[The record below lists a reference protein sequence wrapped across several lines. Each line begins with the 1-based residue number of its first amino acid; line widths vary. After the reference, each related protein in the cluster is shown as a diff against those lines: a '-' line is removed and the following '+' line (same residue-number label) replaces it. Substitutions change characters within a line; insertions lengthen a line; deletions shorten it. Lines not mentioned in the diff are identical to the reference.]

1 LAPRVAVVGAGIAG
15 LATAWALR
23 RRGCDPIVYE
33 QFELGHTRGSSH
45 GRSRVFRLAYFQPE
59 WVVLAREALAG
70 WRLLERESGERL
82 VEQEG
87 LLEIV
92 GHLDQSSAAALDRV
106 GVPWERLGREEVES
120 RFPVRV
126 PEGMFAVFQPEAG
139 YLRAD
144 RALAAFAQGIDVREH
159 ERVERLRDV
168 DADVVVCTGG
178 SWARELL
185 AEEGIDLPVR
195 VTRETVAYFRLA
207 DPRPVPSVVTFKPD
221 RHQHDIYA
229 LADPRH
235 GLKAGTHHAGPE
247 VGGGETG
254 KPDPALVR
262 RIADWSAQAFQL
274 AEVEPV
280 EAETCLYTTTADE
293 GFVLERHGRIV
304 VGSACSGHG
313 FKFAPA
319 IGERL
324 AALALEPGA

>member
-23 RRGCDPIVYE
+23 RRGCDTVVYE
-33 QFELGHTRGSSH
+33 QFEVGHPRGSSH
-45 GRSRVFRLAYFQPE
+45 GRSRVFRLAYFEPE
-59 WVVLAREALAG
+59 WVLLAREALAG
-70 WRLLERESGERL
+70 WRLLERESGEKL
-82 VEQEG
+82 IELDG

-92 GHLDQSSAAALDRV
+92 RHLDESSAATLDRL
-106 GVPWERLGREEVES
+106 GVPWERLERDEVES
-120 RFPVRV
+120 RFPVRA
-126 PEGMFAVFQPEAG
+126 PEGQFAVFQPEAG
-139 YLRAD
+139 YLHAD
-144 RALAAFAQGIDVREH
+144 RALSAFAGGLDVRE
-159 ERVERLRDV
+159 RVRIDRLADV
-168 DADVVVCTGG
+168 DADVVVCTAG

-185 AEEGIDLPVR
+185 AQEGIDLHVR
-195 VTRETVAYFRLA
+195 VTRETVAYFRLP
-207 DPRPVPSVVTFKPD
+207 DPRPIPSVVTFKPG
-221 RHQHDIYA
+221 RRQHDIYA

-254 KPDPALVR
+254 EPDPALVR
-262 RIADWSAQAFQL
+262 RIADWAVDVFQL
-274 AEVEPV
+274 DEPEPV

-293 GFVLERHGRIV
+293 RFVLERHGRIV

-324 AALALEPGA
+324 AALALDAA